1 MHIALIVLFVI
12 FVVLLTAALMKVAS
26 KGDED

>member
-1 MHIALIVLFVI
+1 MHIALMVLFII

-26 KGDED
+26 KGDDE